1 MMDIGRKTT
10 SRGTQL
16 AGLALV
22 GLVMAGCTGRQSS
35 QQALDAQLK
44 AANITKT
51 DLARFSGKVTVDGQT
66 PEYKRSQPLV
76 VMLWDQS
83 HPDKNTPPLN
93 SVCQPDGSFEFS
105 RYVKGDGVPP
115 GSYVVLFGQFTSKG
129 KMGLGQPDGLN
140 NLYDDPDQ
148 NSQNK
153 DLVVELVAPGKTNFV
168 FKLEIAG
175 KDPVTTPGPHAVTK
189 IGRGK

>member
-83 HPDKNTPPLN
+83 HP
-93 SVCQPDGSFEFS
+93 
-105 RYVKGDGVPP
+105 R
-115 GSYVVLFGQFTSKG
+115 
-129 KMGLGQPDGLN
+129 
-140 NLYDDPDQ
+140 
-148 NSQNK
+148 
-153 DLVVELVAPGKTNFV
+153 
-168 FKLEIAG
+168 
-175 KDPVTTPGPHAVTK
+175 
-189 IGRGK
+189 